1 MLAGHISFPC
11 NPAVVDASDFQCS
24 PEGPVV
30 IFSMTSH
37 RLPLPAAMIPLPT
50 QQASNMLENMP
61 HQWQNSEDGAR
72 IQLKIEEDRLKAE
85 EERTKQEQSR
95 VDFKKLELEF
105 LREAHK
111 MGIPPQMIPIMFAG
125 SALKGVAGEWFNEHF
140 AQMLGQLQQHQMAQQ
155 QQQHQQHHHQQQQ
168 QQPQQQQVHPMP
180 QIHSPGPERKIRRE
194 TRTIADSFPQGP
206 PVQPHMGPPP
216 GAGMQPQG
224 APPASYTSYLPPRN
238 GPAQQPPRPPQ
249 INTKDMHP
257 HSQQPPLLPGQII
270 GTPIG
275 APHGPMQTVAQGHP
289 PQATQPAQ
297 QQEAAIFFHH
307 YVPPNSQASSMTTPV
322 KTSSPQTQ
330 LQSPFAHQPP
340 SNQLTGSDYASSP
353 KKRKHGNTPSSQQQ
367 TPSTPFSPP
376 SFHQTPLSGATT
388 PSRTRRGHSRHRSET
403 VGSTG
408 RGYEPYNRSA
418 TTRHRRSIGGSPL
431 PESGPQLPPVSSA
444 GDGISGGGN
453 GGNGGPHHPREQ
465 EHLRQEQQ
473 RQDDQQ
479 RQEQQRQEQ
488 QRQEQQRQE
497 QRGHEQQRQ
506 DQQRPQSVPPQ
517 PQGRPYSA
525 GPGPG
530 FGVPYPPPHPPP
542 PSSDGGRDS
551 KNGNGRG

>member
-1 MLAGHISFPC
+1 
-11 NPAVVDASDFQCS
+11 
-24 PEGPVV
+24 
-30 IFSMTSH
+30 
-37 RLPLPAAMIPLPT
+37 
-50 QQASNMLENMP
+50 MP
-61 HQWQNSEDGAR
+61 HQWQNPE
-72 IQLKIEEDRLKAE
+72 IQLKIEEDRRKAE

-105 LREAHK
+105 LREAHQ

-125 SALKGVAGEWFNEHF
+125 SALKGVVGEWFNEHC
-140 AQMLGQLQQHQMAQQ
+140 AQMMGQLQQQHQMAQ
-155 QQQHQQHHHQQQQ
+155 QQQQ

-180 QIHSPGPERKIRRE
+180 QIHSPGPDRKIRRE
-194 TRTIADSFPQGP
+194 TRTIADSFP
-206 PVQPHMGPPP
+206 PVQPHMGPPL

-224 APPASYTSYLPPRN
+224 APPASYTTSYLPPRN

-297 QQEAAIFFHH
+297 QQESAIFFHH

-353 KKRKHGNTPSSQQQ
+353 KKRKHGNAPSSQQQ

-376 SFHQTPLSGATT
+376 SFHQTPLSAATT

-444 GDGISGGGN
+444 GDGVS

-479 RQEQQRQEQ
+479 RHDQQRQEQ

-530 FGVPYPPPHPPP
+530 FGATYPPPHPPP

-551 KNGNGRG
+551 KSGNGRG